1 MSYNIVFNLIL
12 LLSFHYLQDPNMSVE
27 SKMEMRFLAEKLK
40 TTNKVN
46 MTYFL
51 FSGRAVI

>member
-1 MSYNIVFNLIL
+1 
-12 LLSFHYLQDPNMSVE
+12 MSVE

-46 MTYFL
+46 MTDQHIFFFL
-51 FSGRAVI
+51 EEKLYSSDWLFTFTEIKISVGR